1 MHCFLGEKILVLLMV
16 FFISR
21 ELFSM
26 RFDFFLGDVLKSE
39 SKSIVI
45 DLTKLFE

>member
-1 MHCFLGEKILVLLMV
+1 MLLMV
-16 FFISR
+16 FFICR

-26 RFDFFLGDVLKSE
+26 RFDFFLEDVLKSE
-39 SKSIVI
+39 SKFIVI